1 MSVPTQGRPFP
12 SSEETAE
19 AILDR
24 LNELVKI
31 GERIAD
37 ALESVIEKDDEGD
50 PDPGD

>member
-1 MSVPTQGRPFP
+1 MSVPTHGRPFP
-12 SSEETAE
+12 SDEETAE
-19 AILDR
+19 AILER
-24 LNELVKI
+24 LDELVKI